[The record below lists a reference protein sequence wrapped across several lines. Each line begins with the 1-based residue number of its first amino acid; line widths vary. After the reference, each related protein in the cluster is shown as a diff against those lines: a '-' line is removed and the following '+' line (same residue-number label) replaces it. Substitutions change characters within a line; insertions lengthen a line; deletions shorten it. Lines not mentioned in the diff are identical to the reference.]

1 MNRKPAVRKNKGKKA
16 ETYAQRALRSI
27 SAEGRTIEQIA
38 ADAAAMVRRGRMRR
52 MSAEDYNSIYEEHD
66 RIAQRMCSMGGMENS
81 KAAAEYM
88 TRMLGE
94 QMVLNAIIGMLM
106 VDGGGKN
113 APA

>member
-1 MNRKPAVRKNKGKKA
+1 MNRKPAVRKNKGKKT
-16 ETYAQRALRSI
+16 ETYAQRALRYI
-27 SAEGRTIEQIA
+27 PAEGRTIEQIA
-38 ADAAAMVRRGRMRR
+38 ADAAAMVRRER

-66 RIAQRMCSMGGMENS
+66 RISQRMCSIAGKENS
-81 KAAAEYM
+81 KAAAECM

-94 QMVLNAIIGMLM
+94 QMVLNAIAGMLM

>member
-1 MNRKPAVRKNKGKKA
+1 MNRKPAVRKNKGKKT
-16 ETYAQRALRSI
+16 ETYAQRALRYI
-27 SAEGRTIEQIA
+27 PAEGRTVEQIA
-38 ADAAAMVRRGRMRR
+38 ADAAAMVRRER

-66 RIAQRMCSMGGMENS
+66 RISQRMCCIAGRENH
-81 KAAAEYM
+81 KAAAECM

-94 QMVLNAIIGMLM
+94 QLVLNAIVGMLM

>member
-1 MNRKPAVRKNKGKKA
+1 MNRKPVVRKNKGKKT
-16 ETYAQRALRSI
+16 ETYAQRALRYI
-27 SAEGRTIEQIA
+27 PAEGRTIEQIA
-38 ADAAAMVRRGRMRR
+38 ADAAAMVRRER
-52 MSAEDYNSIYEEHD
+52 MSADDYNSIYEEHD
-66 RIAQRMCSMGGMENS
+66 RIAQRMCSIAGRENR
-81 KAAAEYM
+81 KAAAECM